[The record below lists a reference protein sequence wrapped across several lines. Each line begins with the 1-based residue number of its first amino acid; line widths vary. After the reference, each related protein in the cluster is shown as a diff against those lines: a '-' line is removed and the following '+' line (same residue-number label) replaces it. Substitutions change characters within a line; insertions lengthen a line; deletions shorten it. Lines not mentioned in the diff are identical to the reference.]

1 MAAPGA
7 LTLDIS
13 DPQVLIYYEDDTD
26 GFHYHHRVLLYR
38 GGAPG
43 VWIALMPDGE
53 LQVHNL
59 IAERHVILQR
69 HSPFPSQHAN
79 QVYAFDPISRVELD
93 AHRVRA
99 RIQARVLGTA
109 EEEPPRRPRS
119 LGPRRPGS
127 GPHQRGDLRGGPW
140 RPWGFPRARLTCR
153 CGRGGDVVF
162 CERIDKSDKEKWVK
176 EHRTSSGDDRILGLH
191 LRNGR
196 RHLPLKEALN
206 LFNPQKFDDW
216 AFDGPAVVV
225 EFLTAVD
232 DCGGFVAYQ

>member
-99 RIQARVLGTA
+99 RIQARVRGTA
-109 EEEPPRRPRS
+109 EEDPRVDAA
-119 LGPRRPGS
+119 LWVIAGPA
-127 GPHQRGDLRGGPW
+127 Q
-140 RPWGFPRARLTCR
+140 
-153 CGRGGDVVF
+153 
-162 CERIDKSDKEKWVK
+162 
-176 EHRTSSGDDRILGLH
+176 DRISEEISAEVLGDPGAFRELGSRAVADVGGMSCSASA
-191 LRNGR
+191 LTSRTR
-196 RHLPLKEALN
+196 RS
-206 LFNPQKFDDW
+206 
-216 AFDGPAVVV
+216 G
-225 EFLTAVD
+225 
-232 DCGGFVAYQ
+232 